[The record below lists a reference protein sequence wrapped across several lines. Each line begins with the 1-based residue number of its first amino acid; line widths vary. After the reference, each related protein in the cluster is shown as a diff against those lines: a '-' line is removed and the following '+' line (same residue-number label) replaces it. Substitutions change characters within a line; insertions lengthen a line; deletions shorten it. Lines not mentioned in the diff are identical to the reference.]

1 MLSFQNVFSP
11 AIGWL
16 AMTEKAQAPKK
27 KIHPSLTNVRWARP
41 FVYAAASVMFVFS
54 MDPELVWPKR
64 IVLFFGFVYPTVFHF
79 FAHRARDTRI
89 IGYWAFVVD
98 AALWSLAIVLTSYAV
113 IPLLVAPTIAILTA
127 LIMGGTWLA
136 KRAAIPIAI
145 ILPTG
150 LLFVPVRL
158 TENLSWPGGVI
169 AWVLMSTF
177 AGFVCVIANN
187 VIKNN
192 TLTRHGLEAK
202 NKQISQQATL
212 TTSINSVAQ
221 LVNSTL
227 DLDLVMN
234 VIEKSLNK
242 VFNFDMI
249 AILFVNN
256 KEQVLTLDRL
266 VGPVPQKLINRLKKQ
281 VVPLSE
287 KSNAFVVPV
296 FSREPCYLPDISA
309 DKDQLEGAS
318 AAVYRLVPAKSLLTF
333 PLIINDEVIGVL
345 SFSDS
350 RDAFHLEPEDI
361 DVIQRYVT
369 YVATAI
375 RNARM
380 FESVAEAQLAAETAR
395 ETAETANQAKSQFL
409 ANMSHELRTPMNA
422 VIGYAEML
430 EEEAEDQGLDDFIPD
445 LQRIRSAGRHL
456 LQLINDVLDLSKI
469 EADKVEL
476 YPEQVEMDQLVDEV
490 LATVKPL
497 VEKNSNELKLTQGSA
512 LGEVFIDVTKLRQ
525 MMLNLLSNA
534 AKFTDGGVIEL
545 NVYRETC
552 DAISWLVMNVSD
564 SGIGITP
571 EQINRLFQ
579 PFAQAD
585 ASTTR
590 KYGGTGLGL
599 VISQRF
605 AEMMGGSLTVNS
617 TLGEGSTFTLRLL
630 VHNGKESAATN
641 DETPASEFGADKKT
655 GAVALTP
662 SLANPGTTILVVD
675 DDEAAR
681 NLLQKLLNKAGYS
694 VVMAAD
700 GASAIQLARELQPAV
715 ITLDVMMGDMDG
727 WSVLDKLKSDPDLA
741 DIPVIMQTIMDDP
754 KKGFMLGA
762 ADYLTK
768 PINRDQLVAAVGRF
782 SSASVAGANKNILV
796 VEDDPEIQILIA
808 QWLSA
813 DGWNVYTADNG
824 VEGLERYAESR
835 AAFVVVDLMMPEM
848 DGFSMIDELRRK
860 YPGVD
865 IPVIVVTTK
874 NLGAEDMARLNGN
887 VQRIIQKTSEM
898 PDEILREI
906 KRRSRV

>member
-1 MLSFQNVFSP
+1 
-11 AIGWL
+11 
-16 AMTEKAQAPKK
+16 MTEKAQAPIK

-54 MDPELVWPKR
+54 MDPELVWTKR

-79 FAHRARDTRI
+79 FACRARDTRT

-113 IPLLVAPTIAILTA
+113 IPLLVGPTIAILTA

-136 KRAAIPIAI
+136 KRTAIPIAI
-145 ILPTG
+145 ILPMG
-150 LLFVPVRL
+150 LLFVPVKL
-158 TENLSWPGGVI
+158 TGNLSWPGGLI

-187 VIKNN
+187 VVKNN

-249 AILFVNN
+249 AILFVNK

-266 VGPVPQKLINRLKKQ
+266 VGPVPQKLINRLKNQ

-361 DVIQRYVT
+361 DVIQRYVA

-395 ETAETANQAKSQFL
+395 ETAETANKAKSQFL

-476 YPEQVEMDQLVDEV
+476 YPEQVEMDQLVEEV

-552 DAISWLVMNVSD
+552 DAISWLVVNVSD

-617 TLGEGSTFTLRLL
+617 TLGDGSMFTLRLP

-641 DETPASEFGADKKT
+641 DEAPASEFGADKKT

-662 SLANPGTTILVVD
+662 SLVNPGTTILVVD

-715 ITLDVMMGDMDG
+715 ITLDVMMGGMDG

-754 KKGFMLGA
+754 QKGFMLGA

-768 PINRDQLVAAVGRF
+768 PINRDQLVAAVSRF

-865 IPVIVVTTK
+865 IPIIVVTTK

-906 KRRSRV
+906 KRHSRV

>member
-1 MLSFQNVFSP
+1 
-11 AIGWL
+11 
-16 AMTEKAQAPKK
+16 MTVKTSAPTKRV
-27 KIHPSLTNVRWARP
+27 HPSLTNTRWARA

-54 MDPELVWPKR
+54 MDPELVWTKR
-64 IVLFFGFVYPTVFHF
+64 GVLLFGFVYPAVFHF
-79 FAHRARDTRI
+79 FAHRARDTRT

-98 AALWSLAIVLTSYAV
+98 AALWSVAVVLTSYAI
-113 IPLLVAPTIAILTA
+113 IPLLLAPTVAILTA
-127 LIMGGTWLA
+127 LIMGGTWLV
-136 KRAAIPIAI
+136 KRALIPIAI
-145 ILPTG
+145 ILPAG

-158 TENLSWPGGVI
+158 TENLSWPGGLI

-177 AGFVCVIANN
+177 AGFVCYLANATT
-187 VIKNN
+187 KNA
-192 TLTRHGLEAK
+192 TAARHGLEAR

-212 TTSINSVAQ
+212 TASINSVAQ

-227 DLDLVMN
+227 DLDLVMDA
-234 VIEKSLNK
+234 IGRSLNE
-242 VFNFDMI
+242 VFNFDMM
-249 AILFVNN
+249 AILFVNK

-266 VGPVPQKLINRLKKQ
+266 VGPVPQKLINLLKNQ
-281 VVPLSE
+281 VVPLNE
-287 KSNAFVVPV
+287 ESNAFVIPV
-296 FSREPCYLPDISA
+296 FSRKPCYLPDISA

-333 PLIINDEVIGVL
+333 PLVINDEVMGVL

-350 RDAFHLEPEDI
+350 REAFHLEPEDI
-361 DVIQRYVT
+361 NVIQRYVT

-395 ETAETANQAKSQFL
+395 EAAETANQAKSQFL

-476 YPEQVEMDQLVDEV
+476 YPEQVEMDQLVEEV

-497 VEKNSNELKLTQGSA
+497 VEKNSNELKLTQSSS

-525 MMLNLLSNA
+525 IMLNLLSNA
-534 AKFTDGGVIEL
+534 AKFTDDGVIEL
-545 NVYRETC
+545 KICREIR
-552 DAISWLVMNVSD
+552 DAISWLVVSVSD

-571 EQINRLFQ
+571 EQVDKLFQ
-579 PFAQAD
+579 PFSQAD

-605 AEMMGGSLTVNS
+605 AEMMGGSLTVSS
-617 TLGEGSTFTLRLL
+617 TLGEGSTFTLRLP
-630 VHNGKESAATN
+630 VHNGKASAATN
-641 DETPASEFGADKKT
+641 DETPTGDFGVDIKT
-655 GAVALTP
+655 GAASLVQD
-662 SLANPGTTILVVD
+662 LANPESTILVVD

-681 NLLQKLLNKAGYS
+681 NLLQKLLSKAGYN
-694 VVMAAD
+694 VVTAAD
-700 GASAIQLARELQPAV
+700 GTSALQLARELRPAV
-715 ITLDVMMGDMDG
+715 ITLDVMMAGMDG
-727 WSVLDKLKSDPDLA
+727 WSVLGKLKSDPDLA

-754 KKGFMLGA
+754 QKGFMLGA

-768 PINRDQLVAAVGRF
+768 PINRDQLVAAISRF
-782 SSASVAGANKNILV
+782 SNVGAQGANKNILV
-796 VEDDPEIQILIA
+796 VEDDPDIQVLIA

-824 VEGLERYAESR
+824 VEGLERYVESR
-835 AAFVVVDLMMPEM
+835 PAFIVVDLMMPEM
-848 DGFSMIDELRRK
+848 DGFSMIDELRRR

-865 IPVIVVTTK
+865 IQVIVVTAK
-874 NLGAEDMARLNGN
+874 NLDPEDMARLNGN
-887 VQRIIQKTSEM
+887 VQRIIQKTSGM

-906 KRRSRV
+906 KRHSGH

>member
-1 MLSFQNVFSP
+1 MSV
-11 AIGWL
+11 
-16 AMTEKAQAPKK
+16 KK
-27 KIHPSLTNVRWARP
+27 SASTKKVHPSLTSVRWARA

-54 MDPELVWPKR
+54 MDPELVWAKR
-64 IVLFFGFVYPTVFHF
+64 AVLVFGFVYPTVFHF
-79 FAHRARDTRI
+79 FAHRARDTRT
-89 IGYWAFVVD
+89 IGYWAYVVD
-98 AALWSLAIVLTSYAV
+98 AALWSVAVVLTSYAV
-113 IPLLVAPTIAILTA
+113 IPLLVAPTVAILTA
-127 LIMGGTWLA
+127 LIMGGTWLV
-136 KRAAIPIAI
+136 KRALIPIAI

-150 LLFVPVRL
+150 LFFMPPRL
-158 TENLSWPGGVI
+158 IDNLSWPGGLI

-177 AGFVCVIANN
+177 AGFVCYLANATT
-187 VIKNN
+187 KNA
-192 TLTRHGLEAK
+192 TAARHGLEAR

-212 TTSINSVAQ
+212 TASINSVAQ

-227 DLDLVMN
+227 DLDLVMD
-234 VIEKSLNK
+234 VIERSLNK

-249 AILFVNN
+249 AILFVNK

-266 VGPVPQKLINRLKKQ
+266 VGPVPQKLINRLKNQ

-287 KSNAFVVPV
+287 KSNAFVIPV
-296 FSREPCYLPDISA
+296 FSRESCYLPDISA

-333 PLIINDEVIGVL
+333 PLIINDEVMGVL

-350 RDAFHLEPEDI
+350 REAFHLEPDDI
-361 DVIQRYVT
+361 NVIQRYVT

-380 FESVAEAQLAAETAR
+380 FESVAEAQSAAETAR
-395 ETAETANQAKSQFL
+395 EAAETANQAKSQFL

-476 YPEQVEMDQLVDEV
+476 YPEQIELEQLVEEV

-497 VEKNSNELKLTQGSA
+497 VEKNSNELKLTQGGP

-525 MMLNLLSNA
+525 IMLNLLSNA
-534 AKFTDGGVIEL
+534 AKFTDDGVIEL
-545 NVYRETC
+545 QVRREVR
-552 DAISWLVMNVSD
+552 DAISWLVVSVSD
-564 SGIGITP
+564 SGIGITA
-571 EQINRLFQ
+571 EQIDRLFQ
-579 PFAQAD
+579 PFSQAD

-605 AEMMGGSLTVNS
+605 AEMMGGSLTVTS
-617 TLGEGSTFTLRLL
+617 TLGEGSTFTLRLP
-630 VHNGKESAATN
+630 VHDGTASAATN
-641 DETPASEFGADKKT
+641 EASPAVDGDGDKKAGT
-655 GAVALTP
+655 ASPAPAPVNLGA
-662 SLANPGTTILVVD
+662 TILVVD
-675 DDEAAR
+675 DDEATR
-681 NLLQKLLNKAGYS
+681 NLLQKLLNKAGYK
-694 VVMAAD
+694 VVVAVD
-700 GASAIQLARELQPAV
+700 GASALQLARDLQPAV
-715 ITLDVMMGDMDG
+715 ITLDVMMAGMDG
-727 WSVLDKLKSDPDLA
+727 WSVLEKLKSDPEVA
-741 DIPVIMQTIMDDP
+741 DIPVIMQTIMDDQE
-754 KKGFMLGA
+754 KGFMLGA

-768 PINRDQLVAAVGRF
+768 PINRDQLVAAVSRF
-782 SSASVAGANKNILV
+782 STATGANKNILV
-796 VEDDPEIQILIA
+796 VEDDPDIQVLIA

-824 VEGLERYAESR
+824 VEGLERYAECR
-835 AAFVVVDLMMPEM
+835 PAFIVVDVMMPEM
-848 DGFSMIDELRRK
+848 DGFSMVDELRRQ
-860 YPGVD
+860 YPDVD
-865 IPVIVVTTK
+865 IPVIVVTAK
-874 NLGAEDMARLNGN
+874 NLDAEDMARLNGN
-887 VQRIIQKTSEM
+887 VRRIIQKTSTM

-906 KRRSRV
+906 KRHSSV